1 MRSFVTELVHLFL
14 QVPLWMFFALAAA
27 AAWSWRA
34 PPGTMY
40 RRWRWP
46 LAGVAALF
54 WVATAPALTTTLESN
69 LEHVY
74 EVPQLLEAD
83 RNADNLILVL
93 TAGWLRK
100 TRDGWDQKIGEAGW
114 VRTVEA
120 VDLWKRI
127 GGRILITGA
136 PTPDGRDSAAAAMA
150 RLAVRLGVP
159 EEAIVV
165 EPRALNTR
173 ENLIFSK
180 QLMKGARARVWLL
193 TSAVHMPRSMAVAR
207 AVGLDATPYPCD
219 FRANESLEWTDYFPS
234 NQARASTE
242 AAVHELLG
250 IVAYSIRGWGA

>member
-1 MRSFVTELVHLFL
+1 MRSFITELVHLFL
-14 QVPLWMFFALAAA
+14 QVPLWMFLAIAAA
-27 AAWSWRA
+27 AVGSWRA
-34 PPGTMY
+34 APETAF

-46 LAGVAALF
+46 LAGGAALF
-54 WVATAPALTTTLESN
+54 WVATAPALTTTLEST

-74 EVPQLLEAD
+74 EVPQISNAD
-83 RNADNLILVL
+83 RDADNLILVL

-100 TRDGWDQKIGEAGW
+100 TRDGWDQKLGEAGW
-114 VRTVEA
+114 ARTVEA

-159 EEAIVV
+159 EDVIVV
-165 EPRALNTR
+165 EPRALNTH
-173 ENLIFSK
+173 ENLILSK
-180 QLMKGARARVWLL
+180 QLIRGERVRVWLL
-193 TSAVHMPRSMAVAR
+193 TSAVHMPRSMAAAR

-219 FRANESLEWTDYFPS
+219 FRANETLEWTEFFPS
-234 NQARASTE
+234 NQARASAE

-250 IVAYSIRGWGA
+250 IVAYRIRGWGA